1 MIYAVLGAHMPL
13 EHHDLDDVKN
23 LFDVN
28 VFGALA
34 TTQYFLPRIRKDK
47 VSMPSITGLYVF
59 LSEGIRECLTYVY
72 VGSTGSRY
80 PDKLT
85 GR

>member
-34 TTQYFLPRIRKDK
+34 TTQYFLPSIRKDK
-47 VSMPSITGLYVF
+47 VSMSSIRALCVF
-59 LSEGIRECLTYVY
+59 YLK
-72 VGSTGSRY
+72 GSV
-80 PDKLT
+80 
-85 GR
+85 